1 MGKLV
6 KFQRGFATV
15 IPDCVSRPVSQKA
28 SLGGFFIR
36 LRINRL

>member
-6 KFQRGFATV
+6 KFQRGIATV
-15 IPDCVSRPVSQKA
+15 IPDCVSSTVSQKA

-36 LRINRL
+36 LRINRH